1 MKSILTVSGV
11 VFAHICV
18 FLLLVNG
25 CRSSNSETQNW
36 NSNTGVYSGGAR
48 SAATPAQATSVETQP
63 PPAQAVPAKA
73 ESSEQPTKAEPAK
86 AETSDK
92 QEVASKNEANSESG
106 EKIHIVKKG
115 EVLSMI
121 AVRNGL
127 TAKELASAN
136 GIELN
141 SILREG
147 QKLKIPAA
155 KPKKADDKKVSG
167 EGKIYVVKK
176 GDILGKIAQ
185 EHKTTVAKIKEANN
199 LKNDVIRVGQKLVI
213 PSKDAKKSDLAPATE
228 KSEAPAQ
235 ATSSEAQPAPAE
247 KSSTATSAQ
256 SAPAEKKSE
265 ATASD
270 ENFGMPAGGFGSF
283 NDVPVSD
290 AKEPEQAA
298 PAQAVPAK

>member
-36 NSNTGVYSGGAR
+36 SSNTGVYSGGAR
-48 SAATPAQATSVETQP
+48 SAAAPAQATSSETAQ
-63 PPAQAVPAKA
+63 PAQAVPAKA
-73 ESSEQPTKAEPAK
+73 ESAQPAKAEPAK

-92 QEVASKNEANSESG
+92 QDDASKNEANSESG

-147 QKLKIPAA
+147 QKLKIPVA
-155 KPKKADDKKVSG
+155 KPKKADDKKASVEG
-167 EGKIYVVKK
+167 EIYVVKK

-213 PSKDAKKSDLAPATE
+213 PSKDAKKTEAAPAAE

-235 ATSSEAQPAPAE
+235 ATSSESQPATAE
-247 KSSTATSAQ
+247 KSSPATPAQ
-256 SAPAEKKSE
+256 SAPAENKSD
-265 ATASD
+265 ATTSD